1 MLSET
6 QVYVEA
12 VIAVALMAMIG
23 VISVFI
29 TAGVTGDRTMSILAG
44 CAMLVVSGVVLVV
57 RLWRLTRKSDAS
69 VGERP

>member
-1 MLSET
+1 MLSEG

-29 TAGVTGDRTMSILAG
+29 AAAVTGDRTTSILVG
-44 CAMLVVSGVVLVV
+44 CAIALASAVVLVV
-57 RLWRLTRKSDAS
+57 RLWWLTRAPDVSAGKS
-69 VGERP
+69 P